1 VRVSRGS
8 GAVDRRLLA
17 IALVAVSCAVAGC
30 GGGAKS
36 NSSTASVGNSKQA
49 AQYSHALAFA
59 KCMRAHNVS
68 NFPDPKDPGGFSGSA
83 LAAVNSLAP
92 AFVSAAGTCDK
103 KLPNEGQPT
112 AAEFEQAMVNGVKFA
127 KCMRRHH
134 VNFPDPGIQDGQMTL
149 DLSNVNTN
157 APAYTRV
164 SKICATPPG
173 A

>member
-1 VRVSRGS
+1 M
-8 GAVDRRLLA
+8 DRRLLA
-17 IALVAVSCAVAGC
+17 ISLLAVSCAVAGC
-30 GGGAKS
+30 GGGKS
-36 NSSTASVGNSKQA
+36 HASTASVGNTKQA
-49 AQYSHALAFA
+49 AEYNHALAFA

-68 NFPDPKDPGGFSGSA
+68 NFPDPKYPGGFSGSA

-127 KCMRRHH
+127 KCMRSHH
-134 VNFPDPGIQDGQMTL
+134 VSFPDPGIQNGQMTL
-149 DLSNVNTN
+149 NLSNVNTN

-173 A
+173 G